1 MSTISPPPWT
11 FKDEHGTIYDA
22 RGDMP
27 ILYCASKT
35 KGLTADGNGALV
47 AAAPDLQAAL
57 RELVARVDICIAGD
71 GLRYEQVRPMLEPEL
86 TAARAA
92 LAKSEKKP

>member
-22 RGDMP
+22 LGDMP

-35 KGLTADGNGALV
+35 KGLTADGDGALA

-57 RELVARVDICIAGD
+57 RELLARIDAS
-71 GLRYEQVRPMLEPEL
+71 RPWYGVLEPEL
-86 TAARAA
+86 TGARAA
-92 LAKSEKKP
+92 LAKSEGK

>member
-11 FKDEHGTIYDA
+11 FKDHGIYDA
-22 RGDMP
+22 
-27 ILYCASKT
+27 
-35 KGLTADGNGALV
+35 NGRMLSFLGSIAENGPLM

-57 RELVARVDICIAGD
+57 RELVARIDALRDFLDAEELDI
-71 GLRYEQVRPMLEPEL
+71 EPEI

-92 LAKSEKKP
+92 LAKSEGKR